1 MSCPFHSVII
11 NEPLSEPSH
20 LLSFVALGL
29 YADPIA
35 HKELIMPGMTE
46 MYGSER
52 MKGAFEFAMHLYI
65 PNNCATDCIP
75 YPPCSILSW
84 KRDLFTESFWL

>member
-1 MSCPFHSVII
+1 MSCSFHRTII

-52 MKGAFEFAMHLYI
+52 IKGAFEFAMHLHI
-65 PNNCATDCIP
+65 PNNCATDRIP
-75 YPPCSILSW
+75 YPHS
-84 KRDLFTESFWL
+84 SFL